1 MDYITARHGTKLPQA
16 KAEPRPA
23 AEVTALLASVAL
35 AGVRIEP
42 SPRGHT
48 LTLRGRTEQCT
59 DLLAVRDVLR
69 RWGGQA

>member
-35 AGVRIEP
+35 AGVRIAP
-42 SPRGHT
+42 SMSGHT
-48 LTLRGRTEQCT
+48 LTLRGRTEKCA
-59 DLLAVRDVLR
+59 DLRAVRNVLL